1 MIVAYLFVYR
11 LHVQYPL
18 TQCLL
23 CTGGILDNGNNST
36 DQGNKVPSSPKASLQ
51 QRDNASTYQIVLMLR
66 VNKVFWVMFRMR
78 TALSLCKGPKAENS
92 LDCCL
97 RRKQAIGWHLGSE
110 AENGF

>member
-1 MIVAYLFVYR
+1 
-11 LHVQYPL
+11 
-18 TQCLL
+18 
-23 CTGGILDNGNNST
+23 
-36 DQGNKVPSSPKASLQ
+36 
-51 QRDNASTYQIVLMLR
+51 MLR